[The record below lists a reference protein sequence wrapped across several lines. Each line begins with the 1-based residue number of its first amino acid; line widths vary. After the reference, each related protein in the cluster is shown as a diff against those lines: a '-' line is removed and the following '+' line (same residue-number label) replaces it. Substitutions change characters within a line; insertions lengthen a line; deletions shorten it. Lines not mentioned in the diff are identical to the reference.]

1 MHYQAF
7 YEQTLREASSRNELY
22 ELFLMLYMLYVIM
35 LCVICVICE
44 LHIVSTNELYLVI
57 SRNIEG
63 LATP

>member
-7 YEQTLREASSRNELY
+7 YEQNLREASSRNELY
-22 ELFLMLYMLYVIM
+22 ELFLMLYELYVIM
-35 LCVICVICE
+35 LCVICE
-44 LHIVSTNELYLVI
+44 LHIISTNELYLVI